1 MHENCFSGLLAF
13 AAPPAQS
20 GSSAPAPGL
29 FQSQFILMA
38 LIGVMMYFAFIR
50 PQQQRTKQLAKML
63 TALKAGDKVVTAAGI
78 IGTVITIKDKEKTLT
93 LRSGDAKFEVTKASI
108 TEVIASD
115 ANPTAS

>member
-1 MHENCFSGLLAF
+1 M
-13 AAPPAQS
+13 
-20 GSSAPAPGL
+20 
-29 FQSQFILMA
+29 
-38 LIGVMMYFAFIR
+38 
-50 PQQQRTKQLAKML
+50 
-63 TALKAGDKVVTAAGI
+63 VTAAGI